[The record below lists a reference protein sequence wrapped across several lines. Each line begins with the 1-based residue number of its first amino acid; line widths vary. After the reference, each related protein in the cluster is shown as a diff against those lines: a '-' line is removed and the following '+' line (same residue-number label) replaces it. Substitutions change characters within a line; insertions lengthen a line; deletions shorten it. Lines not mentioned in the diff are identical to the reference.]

1 MVVFIH
7 LISLQKLQA
16 MLLISWSSYTSL
28 ECLTIWL
35 LDVDCKNA
43 LSITCHEKDTEL
55 FNTLKFPI
63 GKCIAENLLVE
74 IV

>member
-28 ECLTIWL
+28 QCLTIGL
-35 LDVDCKNA
+35 LDVDCKNT
-43 LSITCHEKDTEL
+43 LSIRCHEKDTKL

-63 GKCIAENLLVE
+63 GNVLQKSTG
-74 IV
+74 

>member
-7 LISLQKLQA
+7 LISLQKLQV
-16 MLLISWSSYTSL
+16 MLLISWSSYASL

-43 LSITCHEKDTEL
+43 LSITCHEKDTKL
-55 FNTLKFPI
+55 FNILKLLI
-63 GKCIAENLLVE
+63 GNVLQKIY
-74 IV
+74 